1 MMPIDQVQLNFN
13 PQALLALNL
22 ILALVMF
29 GVALDLKLADFR
41 EALKT
46 PKALAIGLFSHHIL
60 FPAATFLLIVLLD
73 PLPSI
78 GLGMLLVSACPAGH
92 ISNFFTYRAGGNAA
106 LSVSIST
113 LSTMAA
119 VFTMPLNVAF
129 WARHHEGMS
138 AIMQDF
144 SLDPLKM
151 LLDVGILLG
160 VPLTLGLFISH
171 RWPALA
177 KRTLKPMRIFSLAVF
192 AVFVGGALMANWKF
206 FLAYGAMVVGLV
218 FIHNA
223 CALSGGYALARLSGL
238 AERDCRAV
246 AFETGIQNSG
256 LGLVLIF
263 NFFGGLGGMAI
274 VTAWWGIWHIFAGMG
289 LSTYWMKKPLPAQ
302 VVRKG
307 A

>member
-1 MMPIDQVQLNFN
+1 MMHIDQAHLNFN

-22 ILALVMF
+22 TLALVMF
-29 GVALDLKLADFR
+29 GVALDLKLSDFR

-46 PKALAIGLFSHHIL
+46 PKALAIGLVSHHIL
-60 FPAATFLLIVLLD
+60 FPAATFLLVLLLD

-92 ISNFFTYRAGGNAA
+92 ISNFFTHRAGGNAA

-113 LSTMAA
+113 LSTVGA
-119 VFTMPLNVAF
+119 VFMMPLNVAF
-129 WARHHEGMS
+129 WASHHEGMR
-138 AIMQDF
+138 AIMRDF
-144 SLDPLKM
+144 SLDPVSM
-151 LLDVGILLG
+151 LVDVSILLG
-160 VPLTLGLFISH
+160 LPLALGLFISH
-171 RWPALA
+171 RYPALA
-177 KRTLKPMRIFSLAVF
+177 KRALKPMRIFSLAVF
-192 AVFVGGALMANWKF
+192 AVFVSGALLANWKF
-206 FLAYGAMVVGLV
+206 FIAFGAMVVGLV

-274 VTAWWGIWHIFAGMG
+274 VTAWWGIWHIFAGMT
-289 LSTYWMKKPLPAQ
+289 LSTYWMKKPLPGQAA
-302 VVRKG
+302 RKG